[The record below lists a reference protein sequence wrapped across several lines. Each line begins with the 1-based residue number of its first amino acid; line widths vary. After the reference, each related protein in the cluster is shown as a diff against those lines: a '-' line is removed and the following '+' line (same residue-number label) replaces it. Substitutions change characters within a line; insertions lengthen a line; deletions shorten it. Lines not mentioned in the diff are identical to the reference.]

1 MPVLRISGW
10 KMNHGCRLASNVTN
24 RWCSKHG
31 RFFHE
36 ATPVVEQ
43 NSLAS
48 MQATGVSC
56 KGINQHCPRSHY
68 SFFIE
73 GTTRTSISLERSSE
87 QTPLTLSHIKQY
99 VAKCRL
105 TKAQSQGQILQNE
118 SNGYAGDDM
127 MPPSCTST
135 FRSTCPSWSAIRSL
149 SSWGTGNVVGSLFCR
164 CFPKIS

>member
-1 MPVLRISGW
+1 MKLHP
-10 KMNHGCRLASNVTN
+10 
-24 RWCSKHG
+24 
-31 RFFHE
+31 
-36 ATPVVEQ
+36 
-43 NSLAS
+43 

-73 GTTRTSISLERSSE
+73 GTTRTSISLERNSE
-87 QTPLTLSHIKQY
+87 QTPLPLSHIKQY

-118 SNGYAGDDM
+118 SNGCAGDDM

-149 SSWGTGNVVGSLFCR
+149 SSWGTGQVVGSLFCR
-164 CFPKIS
+164 CFPKIGIQINSDQQPLDIEIDSTDVAGWMRLEKLSKQPPLNPRN

>member
-73 GTTRTSISLERSSE
+73 GTTRTSISLERNSE
-87 QTPLTLSHIKQY
+87 QTPLTLSHIKY
-99 VAKCRL
+99 H
-105 TKAQSQGQILQNE
+105 QIICSE
-118 SNGYAGDDM
+118 
-127 MPPSCTST
+127 MPPYKST
-135 FRSTCPSWSAIRSL
+135 IPRANPPKWIQRIRRWWYDAAQLHVHFSKYMSFL
-149 SSWGTGNVVGSLFCR
+149 ICD
-164 CFPKIS
+164 